1 MLFYIFN
8 TVAPV
13 FLVVIAGYLAVRQKI
28 FGDSMVDGLMKFAV
42 LFAIPCLL
50 FKATSTIDLATAFEW
65 KVMLSFYAGSSLSF
79 AVAVLIAWKVYSLR
93 PGESVAI
100 GFAALFS
107 NLVLMGL
114 PISERAFGAENM
126 SPAYAIVS
134 IHAPFCYLLGITVME
149 ILRADGRS
157 FSETAKVVVVSMF
170 RNSLMIG
177 LGLGF
182 IVNIAQ
188 ISLPIV
194 VISAVDMLTQAAL
207 PAALFA
213 LGGILTR
220 YSVTASFREVS
231 TLSFLS
237 LIIHPLISFS
247 LCRALG
253 VDAQTT
259 KNVVL
264 LASMAPGMNAY
275 LFATMYQRGQAIAV
289 STVLF
294 ATVSSAFSI
303 SIWLWILG
311 PAQ

>member
-1 MLFYIFN
+1 MIFYIFN

-13 FLVVIAGYLAVRQKI
+13 FFVVIAGYLAVRTKI
-28 FGDSMVDGLMKFAV
+28 FGDNMVDGLMRFAV

-65 KVMLSFYAGSSLSF
+65 KVMLSFYIGSSLSF
-79 AVAVLIAWKVYSLR
+79 AVAVLVAWKVYSRR

-126 SPAYAIVS
+126 SSAYAIVS
-134 IHAPFCYLLGITVME
+134 IHAPFCYLVGITVME
-149 ILRADGRS
+149 LLRADGRS
-157 FSETAKVVVVSMF
+157 FSETAKVIVTSMF

-177 LGLGF
+177 LALGF
-182 IVNIAQ
+182 IVNISQ
-188 ISLPIV
+188 ISLPGV
-194 VISAVDMLTQAAL
+194 LISAIDMLIQAAL

-213 LGGILTR
+213 LGGVLTR
-220 YSVTASFREVS
+220 YSLTASFREVS
-231 TLSFLS
+231 TLSFVS
-237 LIIHPLISFS
+237 LIVHPLISFT
-247 LCRALG
+247 LCRILD
-253 VDAQTT
+253 VDTQTT

-264 LASMAPGMNAY
+264 LASMAPGMNVY
-275 LFATMYQRGQAIAV
+275 LFASMYKRGEAIAAG
-289 STVLF
+289 TVLF
-294 ATVSSAFSI
+294 ATVSSVFSI

-311 PAQ
+311 PT

>member
-13 FLVVIAGYLAVRQKI
+13 FLLVIAGYLAVRQKI

-50 FKATSTIDLATAFEW
+50 FKATSTMDLATAFEW
-65 KVMLSFYAGSSLSF
+65 EVMLAFYAGSTLSF
-79 AVAVLIAWKVYSLR
+79 GAAVLIAWKVYSRR

-126 SPAYAIVS
+126 SPAFAIVS

-149 ILRADGRS
+149 LLRADGRS
-157 FSETAKVVVVSMF
+157 LPETAKVVVVSMF

-182 IVNIAQ
+182 IVNITQ
-188 ISLPIV
+188 IPLPNV
-194 VISAVDMLTQAAL
+194 LISAIEMLTQAAL

-220 YSVTASFREVS
+220 YSLTASFREVS

-237 LIIHPLISFS
+237 LVIHPLISFT
-247 LCRALG
+247 LCLALG

-259 KNVVL
+259 KIVVL

-275 LFATMYQRGQAIAV
+275 LFANMYQRGQTIAAG
-289 STVLF
+289 TVLF
-294 ATVSSAFSI
+294 ATISSVFSI
-303 SIWLWILG
+303 SIWLRILG
-311 PAQ
+311 PIQ

>member
-1 MLFYIFN
+1 MLLYIFN
-8 TVAPV
+8 TITPV
-13 FLVVIAGYLAVRQKI
+13 FFLVTAGYFAVRQKI
-28 FGDSMVDGLMKFAV
+28 FADSMVDGLMKFAV

-50 FKATSTIDLATAFEW
+50 FRATSTMDLAASFKWE
-65 KVMLSFYAGSSLSF
+65 VMLSFYAGSAISF
-79 AVAVLIAWKVYSLR
+79 TVAVLVAWKVYSRR

-134 IHAPFCYLLGITVME
+134 VHAPFCYLLGITVME
-149 ILRADGRS
+149 LLRADGRS
-157 FSETAKVVVVSMF
+157 LPGTAKVVVVSMF

-188 ISLPIV
+188 ITLPLALT
-194 VISAVDMLTQAAL
+194 SAIDMLEQAAL

-213 LGGILTR
+213 LGGVLTR
-220 YSVTASFREVS
+220 YALTASFREVS

-237 LIIHPLISFS
+237 LMIHPLISFT

-253 VDAQTT
+253 VDPQAT

-264 LASMAPGMNAY
+264 LASMAPGVNAY
-275 LFATMYQRGQAIAV
+275 LFATMYQRGQAIAA

-294 ATVSSAFSI
+294 ATVMSVLSI

-311 PAQ
+311 ST